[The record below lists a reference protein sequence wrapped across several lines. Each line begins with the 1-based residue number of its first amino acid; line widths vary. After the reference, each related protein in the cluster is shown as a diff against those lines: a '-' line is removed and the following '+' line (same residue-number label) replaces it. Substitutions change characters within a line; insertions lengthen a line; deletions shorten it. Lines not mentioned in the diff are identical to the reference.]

1 MVVAG
6 RTVYVSPTD
15 SEANADFD
23 VPSAS
28 MSSNGTIILKLRPNP
43 IGIFLRLL
51 KPYVSLDGVEQER
64 GWQAREFSV
73 EPGSHS
79 VTVLL
84 RYRRAGRNPRTIT
97 VDVAAGQTVTVQYAG
112 PALDIGVGRIY
123 VKQ

>member
-1 MVVAG
+1 MN
-6 RTVYVSPTD
+6 TT
-15 SEANADFD
+15 
-23 VPSAS
+23 
-28 MSSNGTIILKLRPNP
+28 NGTIVLKLRPNP

-51 KPYVSLDGVEQER
+51 KPYVSLDGVEQDR
-64 GWQAREFSV
+64 GWQTREFSV
-73 EPGSHS
+73 APGSHT

-97 VDVAAGQTVTVQYAG
+97 LDVAPSQTVTVQYAG